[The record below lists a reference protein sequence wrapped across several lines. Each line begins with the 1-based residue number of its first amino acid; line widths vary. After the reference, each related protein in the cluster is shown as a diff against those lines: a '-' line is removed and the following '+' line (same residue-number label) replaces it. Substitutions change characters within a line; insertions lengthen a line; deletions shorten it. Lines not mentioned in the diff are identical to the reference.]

1 VRVVTTTSGA
11 ACPIPIDRYPI
22 VTMAHGG
29 GGRLMRDLI
38 DRMMVATFANDSLS
52 AGHDASVLDLPTRR
66 IAMTTDSFVVH
77 PLFFPGGD
85 IGSLAVNGTV
95 NDVAMA
101 GARPLYL
108 SLGMILA
115 EGLPMGTLWTVVQSI
130 RAAADVAGVQIVTG
144 DTKVVERNQADQ
156 MYLNTTGVGVIEH
169 ERVISPASVREGDV
183 VILSG
188 DVGRH
193 GVAIL
198 SAREGLEFETTIES
212 DCAPLNASALSVV
225 RRAGVH
231 CLRDLTRG
239 GLAAALDE
247 IGSTAGVTIEIDEIS
262 IPVLDEV
269 RGACEMLGLEA
280 IHVANEGR
288 YVCIVPEVEAAAALQ
303 AMRGDPESADAVVV
317 GRVTARDVAPLVQR
331 TQIGVVSVV
340 DIPTG
345 EQLPRIC

>member
-1 VRVVTTTSGA
+1 MTGVPGTT
-11 ACPIPIDRYPI
+11 CPIPIDRYPI

-38 DRMMVATFANDSLS
+38 NHMMVATFGNDPLS
-52 AGHDASVLDLPTRR
+52 AGHDAAVLDAPAGRL
-66 IAMTTDSFVVH
+66 AMTTDSYVVH

-101 GARPLYL
+101 GARPRYL

-115 EGLPMGTLWTVVQSI
+115 EGLPMNTLWTVVQSI
-130 RAAADVAGVQIVTG
+130 RRAADAAGVEVVTG
-144 DTKVVERNQADQ
+144 DTKVVERDQADH
-156 MYLNTTGVGVIEH
+156 MYLNTTGIGMIEH
-169 ERVISPASVREGDV
+169 DRDISPASVRVGDV
-183 VILSG
+183 VLLSG
-188 DVGRH
+188 DIGRH
-193 GVAIL
+193 GIAIL

-212 DCAPLNASALSVV
+212 DCAPLHTSALSVV
-225 RRAGVH
+225 GRANVH

-247 IGSTAGVTIEIDEIS
+247 IASTAGVTIQIDETS

-269 RGACEMLGLEA
+269 RGACEMLGFEA
-280 IHVANEGR
+280 FHVANEGR
-288 YVCIVPEVEAAAALQ
+288 YVCVLPEAEAIAALE
-303 AMRGDPESADAVVV
+303 AMRNDPVSAGTVRI
-317 GRVTARDVAPLVQR
+317 GRVTERDVAPLVQR
-331 TQIGVVSVV
+331 TRIGVLSVV